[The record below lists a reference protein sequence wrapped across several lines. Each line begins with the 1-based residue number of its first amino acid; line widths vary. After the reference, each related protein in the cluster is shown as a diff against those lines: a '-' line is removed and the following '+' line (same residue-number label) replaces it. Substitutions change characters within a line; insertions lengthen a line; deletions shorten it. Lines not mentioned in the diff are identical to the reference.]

1 MEVFLTLAMVAGGYA
16 LAQAFGISGPLAI
29 VAAGLIVGNL
39 ARWQVMSEQSRARL
53 DDFWELI
60 NGILNAVLFV
70 LIGLAV
76 LSLHPTG
83 GALLAG
89 LLAVPV
95 VLVARWLSIGALL
108 TVIWPEPDRPFP
120 VHSVRLLTWGG
131 LRGGIPVA
139 LALSLPGG
147 HQREVLLTVTH
158 VVVVFSVVVQGLTF
172 PLVLR
177 RLLPMPKAPLPEQ
190 FR

>member
-1 MEVFLTLAMVAGGYA
+1 
-16 LAQAFGISGPLAI
+16 
-29 VAAGLIVGNL
+29 
-39 ARWQVMSEQSRARL
+39 MSEQSRARL

-60 NGILNAVLFV
+60 DGILNAVLFV

-108 TVIWPEPDRPFP
+108 TIIWPEPGRPFP
-120 VHSVRLLTWGG
+120 VGSVRLLTWGG

-139 LALSLPGG
+139 LALSLPSG
-147 HQREVLLTVTH
+147 HQREVLLTVTYM
-158 VVVVFSVVVQGLTF
+158 VVVFSVVVQGLTF

-177 RLLPMPKAPLPEQ
+177 QLLLAPKVGLPSP